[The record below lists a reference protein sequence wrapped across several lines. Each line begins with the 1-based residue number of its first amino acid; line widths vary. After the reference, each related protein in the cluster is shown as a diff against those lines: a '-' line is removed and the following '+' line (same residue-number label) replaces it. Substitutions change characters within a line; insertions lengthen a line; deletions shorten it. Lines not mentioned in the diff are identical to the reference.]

1 MLIYSKRYFDM
12 FESAANSA
20 NLTPMICADI
30 DMFVDALSTGQYQY
44 IVIDTHIESDFY
56 MLAEENKD
64 FILGLI
70 KPGLINSF
78 TVFATDTGIEE
89 EFVGML
95 EMCGAP
101 VAHIGDSVTEAII
114 KRVLVTTAPS
124 EYYASKVPPN
134 SLRELHK
141 KTDTNMSKLFEII
154 MGEVDA
160 IPTDVAD
167 IKTTLSLRE
176 KRAEQL
182 INELDPTSPNYPKN
196 VRAVK
201 TIQDISNAKY
211 VLSNMGEIIK
221 QPIKEYSDKLSTA
234 ESLIKDA
241 IRQREIENVEE
252 KIVSIIETA
261 REGYSRIKELLT
273 SNSTEMREIVGI
285 VTSTS
290 IPDLNTFHLSFKEC
304 DSLITKQEAITLV
317 GEISSLTKI
326 RQNLINEV
334 GSRLQEM
341 QKSSVAI
348 EQGMDKVVQGYETA
362 HYMQQSLITKLAT
375 NANIELSVEDDTQK
389 HSVLVY
395 GVGGTGVTNFALSA
409 ALKHKENVDGTRIAV
424 IDAKPDAQLHY
435 YAPNAVD
442 IMQLVDKSINE
453 LETMFAA
460 HYKQN
465 ETMLVSAPTLL
476 SYVNRNKDR
485 MASLITSIGCVMDVL
500 SSMGV
505 TTVVIS
511 DNNSPIHDKLLKK
524 VAAVYLVSDTNPS
537 NVKKL
542 TPLLTKLIGF
552 RNVKIK
558 TLVITRC
565 DTMGAATVLQNNGV
579 KMTACRVVGVKTYTS
594 VDLCK
599 MSGKLYAL
607 DYPWEVGLY
616 G

>member
-12 FESAANSA
+12 FDSAAKSA

-30 DMFVDALSTGQYQY
+30 DMFIDSLSSGQYQH

-64 FILGLI
+64 FILGLV

-78 TVFATDTGIEE
+78 IVFATDTGIEE

-101 VAHIGDSVTEAII
+101 VAHVGDSVTEAII
-114 KRVLVTTAPS
+114 KRVLVTTTPS
-124 EYYASKVPPN
+124 EYYDSKVPPN

-141 KTDTNMSKLFEII
+141 KTDANLSKLFEIL
-154 MGEVDA
+154 MGEVDT
-160 IPTDVAD
+160 IPIDITD
-167 IKTTLSLRE
+167 IKATLSLRE
-176 KRAEQL
+176 KRAEQ
-182 INELDPTSPNYPKN
+182 IIKDLDSTSPNYPKN

-201 TIQDISNAKY
+201 AIQDISNAKY

-241 IRQREIENVEE
+241 IRQKEIENVEE
-252 KIVSIIETA
+252 KIVSIVETA
-261 REGYSRIKELLT
+261 RESYSRIKELLQ
-273 SNSTEMREIVGI
+273 SNSNEMREIVGI

-334 GSRLQEM
+334 GARLQEM

-409 ALKHKENVDGTRIAV
+409 ALKHGESVDGARIAV

-442 IMQLVDKSINE
+442 IMQLMDKSINE
-453 LETMFAA
+453 LESMFAT

-465 ETMLVSAPTLL
+465 EMLLICAPTLL

-485 MASLITSIGCVMDVL
+485 MASLNSTIGCAMDVL
-500 SSMGV
+500 ASMGI

-558 TLVITRC
+558 TLVVNRC
-565 DTMGAATVLQNNGV
+565 DTMSASTVLQNNGV
-579 KMTACRVVGVKTYTS
+579 KMAACRVVGVKTYTS